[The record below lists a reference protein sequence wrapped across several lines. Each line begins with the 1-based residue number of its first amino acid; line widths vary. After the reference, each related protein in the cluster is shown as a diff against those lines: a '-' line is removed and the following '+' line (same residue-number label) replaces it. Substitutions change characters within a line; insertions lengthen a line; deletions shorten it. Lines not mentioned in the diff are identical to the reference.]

1 MAAPTFQAQ
10 RPAALVSRRMVASDR
25 SLSMSKPPRRF
36 VLLCSRASF
45 SPPELLLLERYGCM
59 FEDLV
64 AGRRPCRTAEQRR
77 FVEVAKRL
85 RRPKTYYECLW
96 RKYLACVEMERPL
109 LSPSPRAAHVVPRKV
124 VCHVPRGGARP
135 TKETPRYRTVADLS
149 PTLGPA
155 DNVRNDRDDWKRMR
169 ARQWGDAMRQGFE

>member
-1 MAAPTFQAQ
+1 M
-10 RPAALVSRRMVASDR
+10 
-25 SLSMSKPPRRF
+25 SMPKPPRRF
-36 VLLCSRASF
+36 VPLCSRASF

-64 AGRRPCRTAEQRR
+64 AGRRLCRTPEQRR

-85 RRPKTYYECLW
+85 RQPKTYYECLW

-109 LSPSPRAAHVVPRKV
+109 PPPSRAAHVARRKV
-124 VCHVPRGGARP
+124 VFHVPRGGARP
-135 TKETPRYRTVADLS
+135 TKETPRYRTVADR
-149 PTLGPA
+149 PPAFGPA

-169 ARQWGDAMRQGFE
+169 ARQWGDVKRRARGD